1 MIVDVVKYLIWG
13 AKDEIDRFFHLSQE
27 MGFLEFITISGKK
40 AIEAPLTVQ
49 NLSAALRVLRKQN
62 PQEMYRTGGD
72 LNFAMQ
78 LAERVI
84 ELKEDLEK
92 LEEEKRLLE
101 AEISRVAPFG
111 NFSMEDIA
119 FIEREGG
126 RKVQFFCMKTAKRQ
140 SHHLGDE
147 VLYVGTEYDLD
158 YFITLNP
165 ETVSYPDM
173 IEMRIDA
180 AVGELDSR
188 LSFVTDAIH
197 RFEGELK
204 EYVGH
209 IDFLHE
215 MLIDELNKHHLAAA
229 KKEIT
234 SPLSPSL
241 FAIEAWVPVNKVSSL
256 YGLLDGMAI
265 QAEEIFVEKHEKT
278 PTCLE
283 NHGGALIGEDLIKQY
298 DIPSTSD
305 KDPSL
310 WVLGFFA
317 LFFAIIVADAG
328 YGLIFLGLALYLKF
342 KFPRIS
348 GEKKRMLKLLFILST
363 SCVIWGVLT
372 ASYFGIRI
380 APGSFFSKMAPLHY
394 LATQKANYHFA
405 RQDDVYQAWIEKFPA
420 LQQKTGEQFLAEAT
434 IVHKGSTSYP
444 MLQEFSSNVLI
455 EMALI
460 IAIIHLSA
468 GFLRYL
474 RRHVAGLGWIAFMI
488 GGYLYFPSFLR
499 STSIVHFMGWISPEK
514 AALIGEQLLITGL
527 SFAFLAAIIQK
538 RKKGLGELSHL
549 VQVFADVLSY
559 LRLYALGLAGAIM
572 AETFNEEGKALGYVL
587 GAIVIVCGHSINIML
602 AAMGGVIHG
611 LRLNF
616 LEWYH
621 YCFEGGGR
629 LFRPLRRLKK

>member
-1 MIVDVVKYLIWG
+1 MIVDVAKYLIWG
-13 AKDEIDRFFHLSQE
+13 AKDEIDRFFHLAQE

-40 AIEAPLTVQ
+40 TIEAPLTLQ
-49 NLSAALRVLRKQN
+49 NLSAALKILRKQN
-62 PQEMYRTGGD
+62 PQEMYKTGGD

-78 LAERVI
+78 IAERVL
-84 ELKEDLEK
+84 ELKDDLEK
-92 LEEEKRLLE
+92 LGEEKRLLE
-101 AEISRVAPFG
+101 AEVSRVAPFG
-111 NFSMEDIA
+111 DFSMEDVA
-119 FIEREGG
+119 FIEREGN
-126 RKVQFFCMKTAKRQ
+126 RRVQFFCMKTAK
-140 SHHLGDE
+140 SHNSHFADE
-147 VLYVGTEYDLD
+147 VFFVGTEYDLD
-158 YFITLNP
+158 YFITINP
-165 ETVSYPDM
+165 ETVSYPGM

-180 AVGELDSR
+180 AVGELENR
-188 LSFVTDAIH
+188 LSFVEDAIH

-215 MLIDELNKHHLAAA
+215 MLVDELNKHHLAAA
-229 KKEIT
+229 KKEVT

-241 FAIEAWVPVNKVSSL
+241 FAIEAWVPVNKTNSL
-256 YGLLDGMAI
+256 FALLDGMTI
-265 QAEEIFVEKHEKT
+265 QAEEVIIEKHEKT

-298 DIPSTSD
+298 DIPSTAD
-305 KDPSL
+305 KDPSI

-328 YGLIFLGLALYLKF
+328 YGLLFLAVALYFKF
-342 KFPRIS
+342 KFPNLA
-348 GEKKRMLKLLFILST
+348 GEKRRMLKLLFILST

-380 APGSFFSKMAPLHY
+380 APGSFFSNIAPLHY
-394 LATQKANYHFA
+394 LAVKKADYHIA
-405 RQDDVYQAWIEKFPA
+405 HHDDVYKMWVEKFPN
-420 LQQKTGEQFLAEAT
+420 LQEVQSGKVFLSEAAQK
-434 IVHKGSTSYP
+434 HSYP
-444 MLQEFSSNVLI
+444 MLQEFSGNILI
-455 EMALI
+455 EVALI
-460 IAIIHLSA
+460 IAIIHLSV
-468 GFLRYL
+468 GFLRYA
-474 RRHVAGLGWIAFMI
+474 RRHIAGLGWIVFMI
-488 GGYLYFPSFLR
+488 GGYLYFPSFLK
-499 STSIVHFMGWISPEK
+499 STSIVNFMGWISPEK
-514 AALIGEQLLITGL
+514 AALIGQQLLIIGL
-527 SFAFLAAIIQK
+527 CFAFLAAIIQK

-587 GAIVIVCGHSINIML
+587 GALVIVCGHSINIML
-602 AAMGGVIHG
+602 SAMGGVIHG

-629 LFRPLRRLKK
+629 LFRPLRRLKNK